1 MPHRRLFKRPF
12 TIRQWSALLVAVCV
26 LPSLVAV
33 SVLVYFSYL
42 RERANTESLAI
53 GITRALMQAID
64 RDLSNASGAL
74 RALATSPYLTDD
86 NLEAFYR
93 QASELASH
101 GTNTNIVLIGLS
113 GRQIINTLRP
123 YGTALP
129 LHGDLE
135 RVREVIKSGQ
145 QEVSNLYFGT
155 VANHY
160 VVSVDLPVMRDGKV
174 KYILSMQSFPDRLEE
189 LLARQ
194 RVPDG
199 WVATVLDGNAVVVA
213 RSRDAAHFIGKPATP
228 GLRNTMAQAIEGS
241 VEDRTLEGIP
251 SVAFFTRS
259 AVSSWTVAIGVH
271 RALFTRPLMNTVGWT
286 IALLILVFA
295 AVTGLAVAVAARI
308 ARSVRGLIQPA
319 MALGYGG
326 HVQADKSDLLE
337 AEEVA
342 HALQEAAFL
351 LKQRTAERDQ
361 AAAAQRE
368 LQEAKHEVE
377 QNESFL
383 DGVFQESPDG
393 VFLVEPDGRILR
405 ANAEAMHM
413 FGAGDEQLAALRID
427 DLLLAPK
434 SNNRFRLCDALF
446 TPATR
451 HAVSSDL
458 QLLARRRDGI
468 HIPVE
473 VMASPLHL
481 TGSDF
486 AIVTIR
492 DVSERVRNEE
502 ARRQSEKRFRN
513 ALEHAP
519 IGMAI
524 VSLEGRWIE
533 VNNAACEMLGYSREE
548 LTSLT
553 FQEITYA
560 DDLEADLE
568 QAGRLLRGEIRSY
581 QMEKRYVRKDG
592 LIIPALLTG
601 TVVRDDAGN
610 PEQFIAQIID
620 ISERKRAE
628 EELKALTNRLAL
640 ATRAGGIGVWE
651 LDLCKDVVR
660 WDERMEKL
668 YGRVPEEGMGG
679 YEVWHRCLHPGD
691 VKRVENEVAEA
702 IEGSGDFAS
711 EFRIVRPDGETR
723 IVYSA
728 AIISRDKTGKGIR
741 MTGINIDVTEN
752 RRREEAINIALK
764 EKEMLLKEL
773 YHRVK
778 NNLQMITSMFN
789 LQVRSLPQGTA
800 RVALTEAAGRVR
812 AMALVHEK
820 LYQSGNLSSIALDTY
835 TRELCAQLAQVGLS
849 AQRKIEIRV
858 DVEALEAG
866 IEAAIPLGVMLNEL
880 ISNCYK
886 HAFPD
891 GRDGI
896 VTVRTR
902 RKADETGGKRIHLS
916 VADDGVGFP
925 HGFNAASSSNLGL
938 KLVAALT
945 RQLHGELET
954 GNRDGACVDIVFP
967 LNDVQGEEASARMG
981 EIA

>member
-1 MPHRRLFKRPF
+1 MPSRLLYKRPF

-33 SVLVYFSYL
+33 SILVYFSYL

-64 RDLSNASGAL
+64 RDLSNASGTL
-74 RALATSPYLTDD
+74 QALATSPYLTDG
-86 NLEAFYR
+86 NMEAFYR

-101 GTNTNIVLIGLS
+101 GTNINIVLIDPS

-129 LHGDLE
+129 LHGDME
-135 RVREVIKSGQ
+135 GVRDVIKSGQ
-145 QEVSNLYFGT
+145 QEVSDLYFGT

-160 VVSVDLPVMRDGKV
+160 LVSVDLPVTRNGKV

-189 LLARQ
+189 ILARQ
-194 RVPDG
+194 RVPEG
-199 WVATVLDGNAVVVA
+199 WVATVLDGNAIVVA
-213 RSRDAAHFIGKPATP
+213 RTRDAARFVGTPATP
-228 GLRNTMAQAIEGS
+228 GLRKTMAQTSEGS

-259 AVSSWTVAIGVH
+259 AVSNWTVVIGVH
-271 RALFTRPLMNTVGWT
+271 RALFIRPLMNTIGWT
-286 IALLILVFA
+286 IALLLLVFA
-295 AVTGLAVAVAARI
+295 AATGLAIAVAARI
-308 ARSVRGLIQPA
+308 AQSVRGLIEPA
-319 MALGYGG
+319 MALGLGRQ
-326 HVQADKSDLLE
+326 VQAGKPDLLE
-337 AEEVA
+337 VEEVA
-342 HALQEAAFL
+342 SALQEAAHL

-361 AAAAQRE
+361 AAASQRE
-368 LQEAKHEVE
+368 LQEAKHEIE

-393 VFLVEPDGRILR
+393 VFLVEPDGRIIR
-405 ANAEAMHM
+405 ANAEAMQM
-413 FGAGDEQLAALRID
+413 FAAGNEQFAALRID

-434 SNNRFRLCDALF
+434 SGNRFRLCDALF

-451 HAVSSDL
+451 HAVSNDV
-458 QLLARRRDGI
+458 QLLARRRDGFLF
-468 HIPVE
+468 PVE

-553 FQEITYA
+553 FQEITYPE
-560 DDLEADLE
+560 DLEADLE

-592 LIIPALLTG
+592 SIIPALLTG

-628 EELKALTNRLAL
+628 EEMKKLTKRLAL

-651 LDLCKDVVR
+651 LDLRNDVVS

-691 VKRVENEVAEA
+691 VKRVEEEVTAA
-702 IEGSGDFAS
+702 IEGTGDFAS

-728 AIISRDKTGKGIR
+728 AIVSRNKAGKGIR

-778 NNLQMITSMFN
+778 NNLQMIISMFN
-789 LQVRSLPQGTA
+789 LQVRALPEGMA
-800 RVALTEAAGRVR
+800 RIALTEAAGRVR

-835 TRELCAQLAQVGLS
+835 ARDLCAQLAQVGLS
-849 AQRKIEIRV
+849 AQRKVEIRV
-858 DVEALEAG
+858 DVEHLETG
-866 IEAAIPLGVMLNEL
+866 IETAIPLGVILNEL

-896 VTVRTR
+896 VTVRIRSDT
-902 RKADETGGKRIHLS
+902 DDKRIRLS

-925 HGFNAASSSNLGL
+925 RGFDAASSGNLGL

-945 RQLHGELET
+945 RQLHGELEAESR
-954 GNRDGACVDIVFP
+954 GGACVNIVFP
-967 LNDVQGEEASARMG
+967 MTDVQGNAASARMG